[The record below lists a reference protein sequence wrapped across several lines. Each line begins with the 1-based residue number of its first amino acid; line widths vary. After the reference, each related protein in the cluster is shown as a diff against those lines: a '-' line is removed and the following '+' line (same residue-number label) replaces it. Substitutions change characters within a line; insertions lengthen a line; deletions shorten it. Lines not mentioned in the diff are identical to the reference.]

1 MTSQTITLT
10 ILKKYFKDCSKEDLE
25 KDITEIFRKYPAIKE
40 YYQNKLLPQAD
51 TEIIAKYKKIIE
63 NEFFP
68 TRGYGKAKLS
78 VAKKAIA
85 DYKKICRFPE
95 NLIDVMLF
103 YVEQGVKFTNEY
115 GDIEEA
121 FYNSM
126 ESMFDK
132 AVKLMG
138 QNDLKDLF
146 QKRCQKVVDDTSGIG
161 WGFHDTLSEIYNDAF
176 EILI

>member
-1 MTSQTITLT
+1 MASQTITLT

-95 NLIDVMLF
+95 NLIDMMLF

-132 AVKLMG
+132 AVKLMD
-138 QNDLKDLF
+138 QTHIPHVPINF
-146 QKRCQKVVDDTSGIG
+146 
-161 WGFHDTLSEIYNDAF
+161 
-176 EILI
+176 

>member
-1 MTSQTITLT
+1 MRCIAVL
-10 ILKKYFKDCSKEDLE
+10 YSKPFENF
-25 KDITEIFRKYPAIKE
+25 IAPYTTEYRYM
-40 YYQNKLLPQAD
+40 
-51 TEIIAKYKKIIE
+51 
-63 NEFFP
+63 
-68 TRGYGKAKLS
+68 
-78 VAKKAIA
+78 
-85 DYKKICRFPE
+85 
-95 NLIDVMLF
+95 MLF